1 MNTLFGK
8 TLVVTLAVLGSGLM
22 PLGIAR
28 AVDSPITEEP
38 TASPTNSEET
48 DPQINN
54 VEADP
59 RPESVVSN
67 EKVSEN
73 SPNALLPTPTNTEIA
88 TPFSG
93 EKAIENSPNALLPTP
108 TNTEIV
114 TPVSGEK
121 AIENSPNALLPTP
134 TNTEIAT
141 HKTADFSQQI
151 GSNLE
156 TGSEATKENSL
167 VSKVSDPSP
176 ESTWTQ
182 QVIPVSGLTAELPQ
196 EDTSIEPAREKTP
209 NPESSL
215 LDRDTSVEPD
225 LQNPLNPEL
234 SEDNTSSMDQV
245 TSVSQL
251 SDVKPTDWAFQAL
264 QSLVE
269 RYGCIA
275 GYPDGTYRGN
285 RAMTRYEFAAGL
297 NACLDKVR
305 ELINAGTNLATKED
319 LLAVQRLQEEFAA
332 ELATLRGRVDA
343 LEARTAELEANQF
356 STTTKLTGQV
366 LTYLG
371 DAFGKNASDANN
383 TALGY
388 RLQLNL
394 NTSFTGQDSLFV
406 VLESINLRPLNTAT
420 EFPQS
425 RLSGPTDETRFLP
438 SDISGNGS
446 LNLLGLGYSF
456 PVGDKLLVSLNA
468 FTSNRLLSAPL
479 SPFASPTTGALSY
492 FGSINPIL
500 YPAIQ
505 QTGIGVQWK
514 ATPWLNFDFAAGSE
528 FRTNDPSV
536 GFSKAGYSGSV
547 RTVFDFGPL
556 DISLNYVHLYSPQFG
571 VDTFSGSNSAQI
583 QGAGAIVANT
593 YLPGISYRV
602 SRTLGLS
609 GSVGLINARALGK
622 GTKGDANV
630 VDYRFSLAFYDLGKE
645 GNLAGIVFG
654 VQPRLTGTSNGA
666 IAQAIGLP
674 AGQRKD
680 RDVGFHVEAFYT
692 HRLTD
697 NITITPGIFW
707 LTAPNHDDRNPDV
720 VVGAIRTT
728 FSF

>member
-8 TLVVTLAVLGSGLM
+8 TLVVTLTVLGSGLM
-22 PLGIAR
+22 PLAVAR

-38 TASPTNSEET
+38 TASPINSEES

-54 VEADP
+54 GEADP
-59 RPESVVSN
+59 LPESVVSG

-73 SPNALLPTPTNTEIA
+73 SPN
-88 TPFSG
+88 G
-93 EKAIENSPNALLPTP
+93 LLPTP

-114 TPVSGEK
+114 TPVSSEK
-121 AIENSPNALLPTP
+121 VSENSPNGLLPTPTNTEIATPVSSEKVSENSPNGLLPTP

-141 HKTADFSQQI
+141 HKAADFSQEISPNQ
-151 GSNLE
+151 E
-156 TGSEATKENSL
+156 TGSEPTKENSL
-167 VSKVSDPSP
+167 VSDPSP
-176 ESTWTQ
+176 QSTLTQ

-196 EDTSIEPAREKTP
+196 EDTSIEPAREKTL

-215 LDRDTSVEPD
+215 VDRDTAVDPD
-225 LQNPLNPEL
+225 LKNPLNREL

-356 STTTKLTGQV
+356 STTTKLTGEV

-383 TALGY
+383 TTLGY

-394 NTSFTGQDSLFV
+394 NSSFTGKDSLFV
-406 VLESINLRPLNTAT
+406 VMEAINLRPLSTAT
-420 EFPQS
+420 EFPQG

-438 SDISGNGS
+438 SDISGNGT
-446 LNLLGLGYSF
+446 LNLIGLGYRF

-468 FTSNRLLSAPL
+468 FSSNRLLSAPL

-505 QTGIGVQWK
+505 QTGIGVQWR

-536 GFSKAGYSGSV
+536 GFSKAGYSGSI

-571 VDTFSGSNSAQI
+571 VDTFSGSNAAQI
-583 QGAGAIVANT
+583 QGAGAIVANA

-609 GSVGLINARALGK
+609 GSVGFINARSLGN

-674 AGQRKD
+674 PGQRKD
-680 RDVGFHVEAFYT
+680 RDVGFHIEAFYT

-720 VVGAIRTT
+720 VVGAVRTT

>member
-8 TLVVTLAVLGSGLM
+8 TLVVTLTVLGSGLM
-22 PLGIAR
+22 PLAIAR

-38 TASPTNSEET
+38 TASPINSEES
-48 DPQINN
+48 DPQIIAA
-54 VEADP
+54 EAEP
-59 RPESVVSN
+59 LPESVVN
-67 EKVSEN
+67 GEKVSEN
-73 SPNALLPTPTNTEIA
+73 SPNSLLPTPTNTEIA
-88 TPFSG
+88 TPVSG
-93 EKAIENSPNALLPTP
+93 EKVSENSPNGLLPTP
-108 TNTEIV
+108 TNTEIA

-121 AIENSPNALLPTP
+121 VSENSPNGLLPTP

-151 GSNLE
+151 GPNLE

-167 VSKVSDPSP
+167 VSDPSP

-196 EDTSIEPAREKTP
+196 KDTSIEPAREKTP

-225 LQNPLNPEL
+225 LQNTLNPEL

-305 ELINAGTNLATKED
+305 EVITGGTTNLATKED

-383 TALGY
+383 TTLGY

-394 NTSFTGQDSLFV
+394 NSSFTGQDNLFV
-406 VLESINLRPLNTAT
+406 VLEAINLRPLNTAT
-420 EFPQS
+420 EFPQG

-446 LNLLGLGYSF
+446 LNLIGLGYRF

-468 FTSNRLLSAPL
+468 FSSNRLLSAPL

-536 GFSKAGYSGSV
+536 GFSKAGYSGSI

-571 VDTFSGSNSAQI
+571 VDTFSGSNAAQI
-583 QGAGAIVANT
+583 QGAGAVVANA

-609 GSVGLINARALGK
+609 GSVGLINARALGN

-666 IAQAIGLP
+666 IARAIGLP

-680 RDVGFHVEAFYT
+680 RDLGFHIEAFYT
-692 HRLTD
+692 HQLTD